1 MIRFIGT
8 VANAAPL
15 LIQVASGAGSTSVC
29 FGVEVAGQSSTG
41 TASRP
46 VLWRP
51 STLGTGTAQTPE
63 ARGQGS
69 VGAVSTA
76 TLLTA
81 FGTSPSLPVVSTGAF
96 NLPIKV
102 SWLVDPSDG
111 IVFALGG
118 AVAFYQNAAG
128 GHQINGSITWE
139 DQ

>member
-8 VANAAPL
+8 AANQAPL
-15 LIQVASGAGSTSVC
+15 LIQVTSGAGSTSVC
-29 FGVEVAGQSSTG
+29 FGIEVAGQSSTG

-51 STLGTGTAQTPE
+51 STLGTGTAQLPE
-63 ARGQGS
+63 SRGEGS
-69 VGAVSTA
+69 FGATSSA

-96 NLPIKV
+96 NLPMKI

-111 IVFALGG
+111 VVFALGG
-118 AVAFYQNAAG
+118 AVALYQNAAG
-128 GHQINGSITWE
+128 GHQINGSVTWE
-139 DQ
+139 DM